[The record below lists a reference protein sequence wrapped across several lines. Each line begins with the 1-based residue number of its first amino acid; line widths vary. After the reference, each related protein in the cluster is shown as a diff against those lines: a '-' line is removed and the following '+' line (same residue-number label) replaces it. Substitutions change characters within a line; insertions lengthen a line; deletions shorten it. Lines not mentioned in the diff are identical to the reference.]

1 MSERTSL
8 MHRMPYGF
16 GPAAGPRQDGDGV
29 PFDWADT
36 PHRRA
41 VAVSYLTDEA
51 ALAALLPPRFVLAGE
66 PVVTVEIQYLTE
78 LQWLAGRGYNTLG
91 VKFPATYQGKSEAVA
106 GLFLA
111 VLWENLADP
120 ILTGRDELGFAKL
133 YAEIPEP
140 RVFRGREMHGAAWLG
155 HRFVDLELDDIRD
168 AGSPAPPQGP
178 AAGGTLHYKYVPSTG
193 DWGSADVAYAC
204 HTPPGASRQRVL
216 SASAANGRVAFHPT
230 TWEQMPTQFHIV
242 QRLAALPVLESRGAS
257 VTVTRGGRDLS
268 DQRRIA

>member
-1 MSERTSL
+1 MGGMVRGGWRGSGGDDIRPVDVIAYREAMDRDGID
-8 MHRMPYGF
+8 RPDRRF
-16 GPAAGPRQDGDGV
+16 G
-29 PFDWADT
+29 
-36 PHRRA
+36 
-41 VAVSYLTDEA
+41 
-51 ALAALLPPRFVLAGE
+51 
-66 PVVTVEIQYLTE
+66 
-78 LQWLAGRGYNTLG
+78 
-91 VKFPATYQGKSEAVA
+91 
-106 GLFLA
+106 
-111 VLWENLADP
+111 
-120 ILTGRDELGFAKL
+120 
-133 YAEIPEP
+133 
-140 RVFRGREMHGAAWLG
+140 
-155 HRFVDLELDDIRD
+155 LELDDIRD

-257 VTVTRGGRDLS
+257 VTVTRGGKDLS